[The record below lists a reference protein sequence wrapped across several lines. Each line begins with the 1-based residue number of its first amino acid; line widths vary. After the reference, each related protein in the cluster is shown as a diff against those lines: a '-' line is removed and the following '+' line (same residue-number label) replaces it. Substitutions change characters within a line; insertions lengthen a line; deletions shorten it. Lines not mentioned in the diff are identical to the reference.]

1 LDGNHKPGEG
11 DTGGGG
17 IGPALTMG
25 DLARDRGTPMITL
38 PGLIDP
44 HVHLRE
50 PGATHKEDFDSGT
63 AAALAGGFT
72 TVLAMPNTA
81 PPLTD
86 LSSLSLARAAA
97 DAKARCDYGLFLG
110 AGPDNP
116 ALAAQLAGGVC
127 GMKMYLDQ
135 TYGPLCLEG
144 LEILAQH
151 FQEWPRAKPIA
162 AHAEGR
168 SLATVILLAALHDRP
183 VHICHVS
190 RKDEIRLIRA
200 AKEKGVKVTCE
211 VTPHHMFLTRE
222 DLPRLGRGRGEVR
235 PRLASREDRDALWQN
250 LAVIDCFA
258 TDHAPHTPTEKDGPE
273 PPPGFPGLETA
284 LGLWLVAVEEGRLT
298 LDDLMRR
305 MVTNPR
311 RIFHLSEQAETEV
324 EVDEH
329 SIWTVRAEELLS
341 RCGWSPFEGMS
352 LRGRV
357 RRVRMRGRMAFEDG
371 EVLASPG
378 SGRDLFP
385 AQAIRS

>member
-1 LDGNHKPGEG
+1 
-11 DTGGGG
+11 
-17 IGPALTMG
+17 
-25 DLARDRGTPMITL
+25 MITL

-50 PGATHKEDFDSGT
+50 PGATHKEDFDTGT

-72 TVLAMPNTA
+72 AVLAMPNTA

-86 LSSLSLARAAA
+86 ASSLSLARAAA
-97 DAKARCDYGLFLG
+97 QAKARCDYGLFLG
-110 AGPDNP
+110 AGPDNTS
-116 ALAAQLAGGVC
+116 LARQLAGGVC

-135 TYGPLCLEG
+135 TYGPLRLEG
-144 LEILAQH
+144 LDTLAQH
-151 FQEWPRAKPIA
+151 FEGWPKQKPIA

-190 RKDEIRLIRA
+190 RKEEIRLIRA
-200 AKEKGVKVTCE
+200 AKEKGIKVTCE
-211 VTPHHMFLTRE
+211 VTPHHMFLTQE
-222 DLPRLGRGRGEVR
+222 DLPRLGQGGGEVR
-235 PRLASREDRDALWQN
+235 PRLARREDHDALRQKK
-250 LAVIDCFA
+250 AEIDCFS
-258 TDHAPHTPTEKDGPE
+258 TDHAPHTPSEKDGPE

-298 LDDLMRR
+298 LDDLIQR

-311 RIFHLSEQAETEV
+311 RIFHLGEQSETEA
-324 EVDEH
+324 EVDER
-329 SIWTVRAEELLS
+329 STWTVRAEELRS

-357 RRVRMRGRMAFEDG
+357 RRVVIRGHTAFEDG
-371 EVLASPG
+371 EVRASPG
-378 SGRDLFP
+378 AGRDLFP
-385 AQAIRS
+385 AQPIQS

>member
-1 LDGNHKPGEG
+1 
-11 DTGGGG
+11 
-17 IGPALTMG
+17 
-25 DLARDRGTPMITL
+25 MITL
-38 PGLIDP
+38 PGLVDP

-86 LSSLSLARAAA
+86 ASSLGLARAAA
-97 DAKARCDYGLFLG
+97 QAKARCDYGLFLG
-110 AGPDNP
+110 AGQDN
-116 ALAAQLAGGVC
+116 AATATGLAGGVC

-135 TYGPLCLEG
+135 TYGPLRLDDLEA
-144 LEILAQH
+144 LVRH
-151 FQEWPRAKPIA
+151 FHTWPRAKPIA

-168 SLATVILLAALHDRP
+168 SLASVILLAALHDRS

-190 RKDEIRLIRA
+190 RREEILLIRA
-200 AKEKGVKVTCE
+200 AKEKGIRVTCE
-211 VTPHHMFLTRE
+211 VTPHHMFLTQD

-235 PRLASREDRDALWQN
+235 PRLANREDVDALWQN

-258 TDHAPHTPTEKDGPE
+258 TDHAPHTPAEKDAAE

-284 LGLWLVAVEEGRLT
+284 LGLWLVAVEQGQLT
-298 LDDLMRR
+298 LDELILR

-311 RIFHLSEQAETEV
+311 RIFQLGEQSETQV
-324 EVDEH
+324 EVDDR
-329 SIWTVRAEELLS
+329 STWTVRAEELRS
-341 RCGWSPFEGMS
+341 RCGWSPFEGMT

-357 RRVRMRGRMAFEDG
+357 RRVVIRGHAAFEDG
-371 EVLASPG
+371 EVRASPG
-378 SGRDLFP
+378 AGRDLFP
-385 AQAIRS
+385 VQPIQH

>member
-1 LDGNHKPGEG
+1 VAEARALDGG
-11 DTGGGG
+11 
-17 IGPALTMG
+17 MS
-25 DLARDRGTPMITL
+25 MITV

-72 TVLAMPNTA
+72 AVLAMPNTS

-86 LSSLSLARAAA
+86 SSGLELARAAA
-97 DAKARCDYGLFLG
+97 RAKARCDYGLFLG
-110 AGPDNP
+110 AGGDN
-116 ALAAQLAGGVC
+116 AASAAHLADGVC

-135 TYGPLCLEG
+135 TYGPLRLHG
-144 LEILAQH
+144 LEALSRH
-151 FQEWPRAKPIA
+151 FQSWPKAKPIA

-183 VHICHVS
+183 VHVCHVS
-190 RKDEIRLIRA
+190 LKEEILLIRA
-200 AKEKGVKVTCE
+200 AKEKGIKVTCE
-211 VTPHHMFLTRE
+211 VTPHHMFLTQE
-222 DLPRLGRGRGEVR
+222 DLPGLGRGRGEVR
-235 PRLASREDRDALWQN
+235 PRLASREDQDALWEN

-258 TDHAPHTPTEKDGPE
+258 TDHAPHTAAEKDGPE

-284 LGLWLVAVEEGRLT
+284 LGLWLVAVKDGRLT
-298 LDDLMRR
+298 MDDLLQR

-311 RIFHLSEQAETEV
+311 KVFKLDEQPETDV

-329 SIWTVRAEELLS
+329 STWIVRADAFHS

-357 RRVRMRGRMAFEDG
+357 RRVRLRGHTVFEDG
-371 EVLASPG
+371 ITQAPPG
-378 SGRDLFP
+378 TGRDLFP
-385 AQAIRS
+385 ADPIHA